1 MIIASISKYSKYVFV
16 LALCMF
22 VMVFCYRWG
31 AGHVQAKWDAAEA
44 KRAEQVHTEQKRT
57 DTVTAKSTA
66 QVAASDAAAE
76 VRYQYIEKEVIK
88 YVKSPAPAANCHDD
102 DWLHLYN
109 ASYGAVPSTASGTH
123 GAAEGIPANP

>member
-1 MIIASISKYSKYVFV
+1 MIAILKRHWPLL
-16 LALCMF
+16 LALAGALLL
-22 VMVFCYRWG
+22 VGVGYRWG
-31 AGHVQAKWDAAEA
+31 AGNVQSKWDAAEA

>member
-1 MIIASISKYSKYVFV
+1 MIAILKRSWPVL
-16 LALCMF
+16 LALI
-22 VMVFCYRWG
+22 VALLLVGIGYRWG

-88 YVKSPAPAANCHDD
+88 YVKSPAPAADCYDP
-102 DWLHLYN
+102 DWLRLYN
-109 ASYGAVPSTASGTH
+109 ASYGTVPSTTRGTY
-123 GAAEGIPANP
+123 GAAEGVSANP